1 MKEFLHEVML
11 VLAKNLRR
19 DNDMNIW
26 VEYFKYYDNRKNT
39 HAQMK
44 ENAKWIEP
52 DPKNVQ
58 KRFCQTMEDAQ
69 RFAKS
74 MNDQGYH
81 ATIKTDKSY

>member
-1 MKEFLHEVML
+1 
-11 VLAKNLRR
+11 
-19 DNDMNIW
+19 
-26 VEYFKYYDNRKNT
+26 
-39 HAQMK
+39 MK